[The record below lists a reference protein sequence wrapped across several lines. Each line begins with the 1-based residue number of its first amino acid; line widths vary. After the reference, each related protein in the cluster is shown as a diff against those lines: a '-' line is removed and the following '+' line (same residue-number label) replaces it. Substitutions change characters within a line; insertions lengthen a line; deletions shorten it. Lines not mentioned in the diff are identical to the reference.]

1 MQIFTSQPH
10 ASLHNNSL
18 TLQVSLSD
26 DNLWFMVSWP
36 PLSLF
41 KASQVCISSLC
52 MPIVSSC
59 EDRRVLTEAAA
70 SVGAA

>member
-1 MQIFTSQPH
+1 MQIFPSQPH

-18 TLQVSLSD
+18 TLGLVSLSD

-36 PLSLF
+36 PLLLF
-41 KASQVCISSLC
+41 KVSLC
-52 MPIVSSC
+52 MPMIVSSC